1 MEKRILLVDDESS
14 LRRTL
19 SVGMSQEGYDV
30 EPCENGIN
38 ALKKLYQYKKSG
50 VDLETVVL
58 DIKLPD
64 IDGIKLGKII
74 RSQYPDTG
82 IIFITGYSDKMN
94 IQEINSISSTGFLEK
109 PFSSGDL
116 TYKIEEL
123 AKAKAAVI
131 NTSVARP
138 KEIVKT
144 YSAYI
149 LLRIA
154 KNADFFGIYQKLY
167 FDPQVLYCD
176 ATQGDY
182 DVFLLIQASGTEE
195 CKTYCEKKI
204 RTIPGIEEL
213 DFLPVSNP
221 VLDDSLYNII
231 QSTEKVFSND
241 SNGNQKRDFGKR
253 ICSYILLQV
262 EREKM
267 DSIYPT
273 LCVEEKVVYCDFT
286 GGKYNLVLLVQG
298 SSFNEIDDLIENKIV
313 NMEGIL
319 KVKEFPILN
328 IYEM

>member
-19 SVGMSQEGYDV
+19 SLGMSQEGYDV
-30 EPCENGIN
+30 EPCENGIC
-38 ALKKLYQYKKSG
+38 ALKKLYHYKKAG
-50 VDLETVVL
+50 MNLEIVVL

-64 IDGIKLGKII
+64 INGIKLGKII
-74 RSQYPDTG
+74 RAQYPDTN

-94 IQEINSISSTGFLEK
+94 MQEIQGISTTGFLEK

-123 AKAKAAVI
+123 VKAKAAVI
-131 NTSVARP
+131 HTAADKS
-138 KEIVKT
+138 KEIITT

-149 LLRIA
+149 LLKIA

-167 FDPQVLYCD
+167 FDKQVLYCD

-182 DVFLLIQASGTEE
+182 DIFLLIQSSGIEE
-195 CKTYCEKKI
+195 CKAYCEKKI
-204 RTIPGIEEL
+204 KTIPGIEEL
-213 DFLPVSNP
+213 DFLPISNP

-231 QSTEKVFSND
+231 QSTEKIFSNESD
-241 SNGNQKRDFGKR
+241 GVQKRDLGKR
-253 ICSYILLQV
+253 ICSYILLQID
-262 EREKM
+262 REKTE
-267 DSIYPT
+267 SIYPT
-273 LCVEEKVVYCDFT
+273 LCLEEKVVYCDFT
-286 GGKYNLVLLVQG
+286 AGKYNLVLLVQG